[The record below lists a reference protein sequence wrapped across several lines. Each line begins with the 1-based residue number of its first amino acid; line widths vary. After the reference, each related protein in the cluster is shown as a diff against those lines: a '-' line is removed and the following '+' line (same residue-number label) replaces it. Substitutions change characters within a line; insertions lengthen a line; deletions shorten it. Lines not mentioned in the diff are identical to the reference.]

1 MMIEKAEQ
9 TRNTKKR
16 NNTNH
21 DKRATEKS
29 KKKRKEKDNFVEHR
43 ASGAFQWHHCIK
55 KCIMPPTAS
64 NINLVAVGSMIQS
77 RHL

>member
-1 MMIEKAEQ
+1 MIEKAEQ
-9 TRNTKKR
+9 TRNTTKS
-16 NNTNH
+16 NNTMTNVPH
-21 DKRATEKS
+21 KS
-29 KKKRKEKDNFVEHR
+29 KKKKKDNFVEDL

-64 NINLVAVGSMIQS
+64 NINLLAVGGMSQS

>member
-1 MMIEKAEQ
+1 MIEKAEQ
-9 TRNTKKR
+9 TRNTKKS

-21 DKRATEKS
+21 DKRATQKS
-29 KKKRKEKDNFVEHR
+29 LKKKENFVEDL
-43 ASGAFQWHHCIK
+43 ASGAFQWQHCIK

-64 NINLVAVGSMIQS
+64 NINAWSMIQS